1 MTIDEDSTFA
11 KNFGYFQL
19 LPNLAQRKFINLAN
33 HRPSF
38 MPYKAVVLA
47 LEFLKRE
54 SQMASRSGTSRGG
67 YIPIEEAIRMIQD
80 QESGTGGLLSDE
92 ESDLDQQLYDMDE
105 KRR

>member
-1 MTIDEDSTFA
+1 
-11 KNFGYFQL
+11 
-19 LPNLAQRKFINLAN
+19 
-33 HRPSF
+33 

-92 ESDLDQQLYDMDE
+92 ESNLDQQLYDMDE